1 MRKNLMLRDMVADT
15 DLLRVLE
22 DELNTSFQKTF
33 HSFSPVLGRWI
44 PPVDMVEKDDSITIC
59 MDLPGME
66 IKDITIDFAD
76 NCLTVSGSREDIREE
91 SNERTHVWRREVKR
105 GEFSRM
111 FRLPERT
118 TREDIT
124 ASYNAGILTINVKK
138 SPALTETPSRIEIST
153 DVHQLEEGSG
163 EPPKGKKEEK
173 SEKKIKVTESSDT

>member
-44 PPVDMVEKDDSITIC
+44 PPVDMVEKDDVIRIS
-59 MDLPGME
+59 MDLPGMT
-66 IKDITIDFAD
+66 IDDITIDFAD
-76 NCLTVSGSREDIREE
+76 NCLTVSGSREDIHEGQD
-91 SNERTHVWRREVKR
+91 ERTHVWRREVKR

-118 TREDIT
+118 TTEDIT
-124 ASYNAGILTINVKK
+124 AGYTAGILTINVKK
-138 SPALTETPSRIEIST
+138 LPTVTEKPARIEIST
-153 DVHQLEEGSG
+153 DVNQLEEGSG
-163 EPPKGKKEEK
+163 EPPKAKKEQ
-173 SEKKIKVTESSDT
+173 KKIKVAEHPET